1 MGLWLVASFPALILV
16 LSFIRFSFRQFSGA
30 LGMPHLVHARNG
42 GLTNDGVVVA
52 GELPCLDFGFEFH
65 TILLS
70 SQPPHGIPPP
80 GVAIIS
86 DQILVPRER
95 LPRWGSRL
103 QNCTTAHSS
112 KPQESRPRPSQ
123 QLAPRSRQ
131 LRRKS
136 LWFHEP

>member
-1 MGLWLVASFPALILV
+1 MVLWLAASLPALILV
-16 LSFIRFSFRQFSGA
+16 LSFMRSSFRQFSGA
-30 LGMPHLVHARNG
+30 LGMPHLVHARNE

-112 KPQESRPRPSQ
+112 KP
-123 QLAPRSRQ
+123 
-131 LRRKS
+131 
-136 LWFHEP
+136 